1 VHELGIAAEVYRSC
15 RQVADSRGGGR
26 IESVT
31 VAVGELTGVEPELL
45 AYAWEA
51 VVEAGVDRGARLEVE
66 WRPARQDC
74 PSCGEVAE
82 RGRGSWLRLC
92 PHCGLALRVEGGEEL
107 DLLSLTFTPDEEKEG
122 SAP

>member
-45 AYAWEA
+45 VYAWEA
-51 VVEAGVDRGARLEVE
+51 VVEAGADRGALLEVD

-74 PSCGEVAE
+74 ATCGEVAE
-82 RGRGSWLRLC
+82 RVQGSWLRLC
-92 PHCGLALRVEGGEEL
+92 PRCGLPLRVEGGEEL
-107 DLLSLTFTPDEEKEG
+107 DLLSLTFTPAEEEG
-122 SAP
+122 ESEP